1 MMAEDTRRLPRIPL
15 TEWPELCAALA
26 VAGVVEVGLRV
37 TTLPRLARFLGTPLS
52 MPEPVVGEP
61 RVGKAGTEPQTPVA
75 LPASAERQVRATR
88 RILRHWP
95 FGDTCL
101 RQALI
106 SGQRMRR
113 LGPTL
118 HVGVAK
124 LDGEVRAHAW
134 LVVRGGVV
142 DPRYAASSYRTLTA
156 VPNTFTA

>member
-1 MMAEDTRRLPRIPL
+1 MMSEESRRLPRIPL
-15 TEWPELCAALA
+15 AEWPELCAALA
-26 VAGVVEVGLRV
+26 VAVFVEVGLRV
-37 TTLPRLARFLGTPLS
+37 TTLPRLARVLGTPLS
-52 MPEPVVGEP
+52 VPEPGP
-61 RVGKAGTEPQTPVA
+61 GASMAEPQEPVA

-113 LGPTL
+113 LDPTL

-156 VPNTFTA
+156 VPNTFTT